1 MDPKISLIISTYNW
15 PQALH
20 LCLSSALNLVTKPFE
35 IIIADDGSSFETTE
49 VVRNFIAQSK
59 IQIKHVWHEDNGF
72 RLSQIRNKAISQAE
86 GNYIVQIDGDIIMH
100 PYFITDHLYLAKK
113 EHFVTGSRA
122 MITELNSKRILSSSI
137 VPSVKELN
145 RISTESLN
153 RIRNRFLM
161 RFLSSRYKVSG
172 KYSSYT
178 KGCNMAFW
186 KDDFV
191 KVNGYNEKISG
202 WGREDE
208 ELVIRFLKMNLRK
221 QFIKFGGITYH
232 IWHPFASRD
241 KLLENDTIMQETLS
255 SSSFSCQIG
264 IGQYLHDVK
273 TIENS

>member
-1 MDPKISLIISTYNW
+1 
-15 PQALH
+15 
-20 LCLSSALNLVTKPFE
+20 
-35 IIIADDGSSFETTE
+35 
-49 VVRNFIAQSK
+49 
-59 IQIKHVWHEDNGF
+59 
-72 RLSQIRNKAISQAE
+72 
-86 GNYIVQIDGDIIMH
+86 MH
-100 PYFITDHLYLAKK
+100 PYFIADHLYLAKK
-113 EHFVTGSRA
+113 DHFVTGSRA
-122 MITELNSKRILSSSI
+122 MITEINSKRILSSSI

-145 RISTESLN
+145 KISTESLN

-191 KVNGYNEKISG
+191 TVNGYNEKISG

-241 KLLENDTIMQETLS
+241 KLIENDTIMQETLN

-264 IGQYLHDVK
+264 ISQYLHDLK
-273 TIENS
+273 SIENT